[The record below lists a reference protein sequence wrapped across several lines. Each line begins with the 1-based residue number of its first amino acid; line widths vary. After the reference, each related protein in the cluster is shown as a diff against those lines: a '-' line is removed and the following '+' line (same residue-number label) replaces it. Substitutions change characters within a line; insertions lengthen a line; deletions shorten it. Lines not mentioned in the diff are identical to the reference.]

1 MPTTRLFLKSFS
13 SGEIA
18 PEMFGR
24 IDDSKY
30 QQGAATMRNFIAKP
44 QGPAQNR
51 SGFAFVQEVKDSL
64 KKVKLLSF
72 RFNVDQTM
80 VIEMGNQYFRFHTQG
95 QTLKYPTTGGT
106 VPAWSSSTSYSIG
119 QIVQHNNVNYYA
131 LFESTNINPATS
143 PYANNFWY
151 VLPTNP
157 NIYEIPSPYL
167 EAELFDIQY
176 VQSGDVLTIV
186 HPNHAPREIRRI
198 LDSNN
203 NVAFILQTI
212 SFASPIATPTGVSA
226 SRYIPS
232 SSSTN
237 NDTYEAHKYVVTAV
251 ASDGIRESE
260 PSSSGGNVN
269 NNIFVTGAKNTITWN
284 DVPGASRYRVYKEQ
298 GGLFGFIGEIA
309 HDNDNNPSTYS
320 IVDNNIAPD
329 FSVTPPIYD
338 TVFSGTDNFP
348 AAVSYYEQRRI
359 FAGTNNEPQTIFMT
373 RSSTE
378 SDMSFK
384 LPIRDDDRIKFKV
397 AAREANRIKHIVP
410 LTQLLFMTE
419 AAEWRVT
426 SVNSDAITPT
436 SVSVKPQSYI
446 GSNTTQPVIV
456 NNSMVYVA
464 ARGGHVRELG
474 YNWQANGFITGDLSI
489 RAAHLFD
496 DNDIVDMALAKSPT
510 PIVWMVNTTG
520 KLLGLTYVPEQAV
533 GAWHQHDTDGEFESV
548 ATVAEGLVDAV
559 YCVVKRTI
567 NGNTKRYIERMG
579 TRNFEKQRDNFFVD
593 SGSTYDGTN
602 TTPTKKVTI
611 SGSSYA
617 AGATVNLAFPSSFSV
632 FKTSSNNN
640 TTDVND
646 AIIILDNNVT
656 YRCDIISIINEYTAN
671 VKLDIALPNNLQ
683 DTPIYTYEIAE
694 STITGLTHLIGKT
707 VNILIDGAVHAP
719 QIVDSNGTINLSR
732 AGSYIHIGLPY
743 ISDLQTLPLMLQL
756 EAGGQG
762 RVKNINHAWL
772 RVLESSGIFAG
783 PSADKLVEAKT
794 RTTAPYGSPPSLK
807 TEDIKIMINPAWQ
820 DYGQIFVR
828 QTDPLP
834 LTIVGLTLEIS
845 LGG

>member
-44 QGPAQNR
+44 QGPAENR
-51 SGFAFVQEVKDSL
+51 SGFAFVKEVKDSS

-72 RFNVDQTM
+72 RFNIDQTM

-95 QTLKYPTTGGT
+95 ATLQYTDGS
-106 VPAWSSSTSYSIG
+106 AWSSSTIYSIG
-119 QIVQHNNVNYYA
+119 DIAKHNNVNYYA
-131 LFESTNINPATS
+131 LNANINKNPATS
-143 PYANNFWY
+143 PYASNFWY
-151 VLPTNP
+151 ALPSDMT
-157 NIYEIPSPYL
+157 YEIPSPYL

-186 HPNHAPREIRRI
+186 HPSHAPSELRRYGAT
-198 LDSNN
+198 NWQ
-203 NVAFILQTI
+203 FINI
-212 SFASPIATPTGVSA
+212 DFGSPIATPTNVTA
-226 SRYIPS
+226 TRYIPS

-237 NDTYEAHKYVVTAV
+237 SDTYESHKYVVTAV

-269 NNIFVTGAKNTITWN
+269 NNIFVKGAKNTITWN

-309 HDNDNNPSTYS
+309 HDDSNNPSTYS

-329 FSVTPPIYD
+329 FSVTPPIYE
-338 TVFSGTDNFP
+338 TIFSGTGNFP

-446 GSNTTQPVIV
+446 GANTTQPVIV
-456 NNSMVYVA
+456 NNSMVYVS

-496 DNDIVDMALAKSPT
+496 DNDIVDMSLAKSST

-520 KLLGLTYVPEQAV
+520 KLIGLTYVPEQAV

-548 ATVAEGLVDAV
+548 TTVAEGLIDAV

-579 TRNFEKQRDNFFVD
+579 TRNFDKQRDNFFVD
-593 SGSTYDGTN
+593 SGLTYNGTN
-602 TTPTKKVTI
+602 TTSSKKVTI

>member
-1 MPTTRLFLKSFS
+1 MPTTRTFFRSFS
-13 SGEIA
+13 AGEIS

-24 IDDSKY
+24 IDDTKY

-44 QGPAQNR
+44 QGPAVNR
-51 SGFAFVQEVKDSL
+51 SGFKFVNEVKDST

-80 VIEMGNQYFRFHTQG
+80 VIEMGHEYFRFHTQG
-95 QTLKYPTTGGT
+95 ATLQYTNGS
-106 VPAWSSSTSYSIG
+106 AWSNSTNYSIG
-119 QIVQHNNVNYYA
+119 DIALHSGVNYYA
-131 LFESTNINPATS
+131 KTAHSNSTPPNSTNWYALPADMT
-143 PYANNFWY
+143 
-151 VLPTNP
+151 
-157 NIYEIPSPYL
+157 YEVPSPYL

-176 VQSGDVLTIV
+176 VQSGDVLTLV
-186 HPNHAPREIRRI
+186 HPNHEPAELRRLGATTWQFINIDFTAAISAPTIASVVAYVPTSAG
-198 LDSNN
+198 SN
-203 NVAFILQTI
+203 
-212 SFASPIATPTGVSA
+212 SD
-226 SRYIPS
+226 
-232 SSSTN
+232 TN
-237 NDTYEAHKYVVTAV
+237 ETHTYVVTAV
-251 ASDGIRESE
+251 ASDGIQESAASN
-260 PSSSGGNVN
+260 SSSVS

-284 DVPGASRYRVYKEQ
+284 KVTDALRYRVYKEQ
-298 GGLFGFIGEIA
+298 AGLFGFIGEIN
-309 HDNDNNPSTYS
+309 HDSANNPTTYS

-338 TVFSGTDNFP
+338 SIFNSTNNFP
-348 AAVSYYEQRRI
+348 SAVSYYEQRRV

-373 RSSTE
+373 RSGTE

-456 NNSMVYVA
+456 NNSMVYISS
-464 ARGGHVRELG
+464 RGGHARELG

-520 KLLGLTYVPEQAV
+520 KLIGLTYVPEQAV
-533 GAWHQHDTDGEFESV
+533 GAWHQHDTDGMFESV
-548 ATVAEGLVDAV
+548 TTVAEGLVDAV

-567 NGNTKRYIERMG
+567 NGNTKRFVERMG
-579 TRNFEKQRDNFFVD
+579 TRSFTNQRDNFFVD
-593 SGSTYDGTN
+593 SGLTYDGTN
-602 TTPTKKVTI
+602 TNTAKTVTI
-611 SGSSYA
+611 TGSSYA
-617 AGATVNLAFPSSFSV
+617 ANATVTLAFPSSFSV
-632 FKTSSNNN
+632 FKLGNNSN
-640 TTDVND
+640 TTDVDD
-646 AIIILDNNVT
+646 AIVIVHNNLN
-656 YRCDIISIINEYTAN
+656 YRLEIISITNEYTAT
-671 VKLDIALPNNLQ
+671 VKLDIALPSALQ
-683 DTPIYTYEIAE
+683 NTAISTYEIAE
-694 STITGLTHLIGKT
+694 KTLTGLNHLIGKT
-707 VNILIDGAVHAP
+707 VNILSDGAVHV
-719 QIVDSNGTINLSR
+719 QRTVDSNGTIVLTR
-732 AGSYIHIGLPY
+732 AGSFVHVGLPY
-743 ISDLQTLPLMLQL
+743 QSDLQTLPLRLQI

-762 RVKNINHAWL
+762 RVKNLNHAWL

-783 PSADKLVEAKT
+783 PTEDKLTEAKT
-794 RTTAPYGSPPSLK
+794 RTNAPYGSAPSLK
-807 TEDIKIMINPAWQ
+807 TEDIKIMLTPTWADN
-820 DYGQIFVR
+820 GQIFIR

-845 LGG
+845 VGG